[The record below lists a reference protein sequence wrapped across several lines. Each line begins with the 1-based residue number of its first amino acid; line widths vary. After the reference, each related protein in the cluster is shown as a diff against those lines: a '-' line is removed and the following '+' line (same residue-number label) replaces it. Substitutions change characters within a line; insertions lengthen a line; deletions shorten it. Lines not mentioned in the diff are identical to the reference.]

1 MEQRNNEI
9 FINVS
14 SGSTRIAITEDGD
27 LNEIYIER
35 PDHHRKVGNI
45 YRGVIQNVLPGM
57 QAAFINIGTDLNA
70 FLPFSEI
77 GNLDKLGSF
86 TTDDEDDENN
96 NKKNLTKNNKSN
108 FDPSKELKIGDEITV
123 QVIKEAYGGKGPRVT
138 TDYSLPGSLLVLV
151 SNASFIGISRKISDK
166 YEKRRLR
173 RIVKEFKPEGF
184 GLILRTIAE
193 GKDQSILQNDFDR
206 LWETWNKME
215 SRLKKKKTPLLLYED
230 FHTVDQ
236 VIRDL
241 FTPDISKITVDNK
254 NIYKRLL
261 SYIKEISP
269 AEVNKIQHFRK
280 KGSVFDRYQ
289 IEDQIQK
296 TLNRRVWLK
305 SGAHLVIEH
314 TEAMVVID
322 INSGR
327 FIGKK
332 DHEQNSLKINLEA
345 SKEIARQLRLRDIGG
360 LIVIDYIDLQDVNN
374 RKKVYNELYEQ
385 LKKDRAK
392 VSLAEFSNF
401 GLLEMTRQRIR
412 LSLLHT
418 IKDECKI
425 CNGSGWIV
433 SKDTLITQLENWLK
447 RFRAK
452 NNDRRLVITMN
463 PVVVNYINEVRK
475 KLINGFM
482 WENLVLLTLESDN
495 TVSEGEFKVYS
506 KKRKE
511 DVTNLV

>member
-1 MEQRNNEI
+1 MEQKNKEI

-14 SGSTRIAITEDGD
+14 SGSTRIAITDNGD
-27 LNEIYIER
+27 LNEIYLER

-77 GNLDKLGSF
+77 GNLDNLGSF
-86 TTDDEDDENN
+86 TTDDEDDDKKSNV
-96 NKKNLTKNNKSN
+96 KKNND

-138 TDYSLPGSLLVLV
+138 TDYSLPGSLRVLV
-151 SNASFIGISRKISDK
+151 SNANFIGISRKIADK

-173 RIVKEFKPEGF
+173 RIVKEFKPDGY

-193 GKDQSILQNDFDR
+193 GKDQSILQNDFKR
-206 LWETWNKME
+206 LWDTWCEME
-215 SRLKKKKTPLLLYED
+215 STLKKKKTPVLLYED

-241 FTPDISKITVDNK
+241 FTPDIKKVTVDNK

-261 SYIKEISP
+261 GYIKEISP
-269 AEVNKIQHFRK
+269 SQIDRIQYHRK
-280 KGSVFDRYQ
+280 KGTVFDRYQ
-289 IEDQIQK
+289 IEDQINK
-296 TLNRRVWLK
+296 TLQRRVWLK

-322 INSGR
+322 VNSGR

-345 SKEIARQLRLRDIGG
+345 SREIARQLRLRDIGG
-360 LIVIDYIDLQDVNN
+360 LIVIDYIDLQEAAN
-374 RKKVYNELYEQ
+374 RKKVHNELLQ
-385 LKKDRAK
+385 HLKQDRAK
-392 VSLAEFSNF
+392 VSLSEFSNF

-418 IKDECKI
+418 VKDECQI

-433 SKDTLITQLENWLK
+433 SRDTLITQLENWLK

-452 NNDRRLVITMN
+452 NNDRRLVIKMH
-463 PVVVNYINEVRK
+463 PDVVQYIKDVRK

-482 WENLVLLTLESDN
+482 WENFMFITLESDN
-495 TVSEGEFKVYS
+495 TISPGEFKIYS

-511 DVTNLV
+511 DVTNIV

>member
-1 MEQRNNEI
+1 MEA
-9 FINVS
+9 
-14 SGSTRIAITEDGD
+14 T
-27 LNEIYIER
+27 
-35 PDHHRKVGNI
+35 
-45 YRGVIQNVLPGM
+45 
-57 QAAFINIGTDLNA
+57 
-70 FLPFSEI
+70 
-77 GNLDKLGSF
+77 
-86 TTDDEDDENN
+86 
-96 NKKNLTKNNKSN
+96 
-108 FDPSKELKIGDEITV
+108 
-123 QVIKEAYGGKGPRVT
+123 
-138 TDYSLPGSLLVLV
+138 
-151 SNASFIGISRKISDK
+151 
-166 YEKRRLR
+166 
-173 RIVKEFKPEGF
+173 
-184 GLILRTIAE
+184 
-193 GKDQSILQNDFDR
+193 
-206 LWETWNKME
+206 
-215 SRLKKKKTPLLLYED
+215 LKKKKSPVLLYED

-241 FTPDISKITVDNK
+241 FTPDIKKVTVDNK
-254 NIYKRLL
+254 NIHKRLM

-269 AEVNKIQHFRK
+269 SQVDRIQYHRK

-322 INSGR
+322 VNSGR

-345 SKEIARQLRLRDIGG
+345 SREIARQLRLRDIGG
-360 LIVIDYIDLQDVNN
+360 LVVIDYIDLQEAAN
-374 RKKVYNELYEQ
+374 RKKVHNELFEH
-385 LKKDRAK
+385 LKRDRAK
-392 VSLAEFSNF
+392 VSLSEFSNF
-401 GLLEMTRQRIR
+401 GLLEMTRQRVR

-418 IKDECKI
+418 VKDECQI

-452 NNDRRLVITMN
+452 NNDRRLVIKMH
-463 PVVVNYINEVRK
+463 PEVVKYIKDVRK

-482 WENLVLLTLESDN
+482 WENLMFITLESDH
-495 TVSEGEFKVYS
+495 TVSPGEFRIYS

-511 DVTNLV
+511 DVTNVV

>member
-1 MEQRNNEI
+1 MEQKNKEI

-14 SGSTRIAITEDGD
+14 SGSTRIAITDNGD
-27 LNEIYIER
+27 LNEIYLER

-77 GNLDKLGSF
+77 GNHENLGSF
-86 TTDDEDDENN
+86 TTDDEDD
-96 NKKNLTKNNKSN
+96 NKKSSNKKSD
-108 FDPSKELKIGDEITV
+108 FDPNKDLKIGDEITV

-151 SNASFIGISRKISDK
+151 SNANFIGISRKISDK

-173 RIVKEFKPEGF
+173 RIVKEFKPEGY

-193 GKDQSILQNDFDR
+193 GKDQSILQNDFNK
-206 LWETWNKME
+206 LWETWCKME
-215 SRLKKKKTPLLLYED
+215 STLKKKKSPVLLYED

-241 FTPDISKITVDNK
+241 FTPDIKKVTVDNK
-254 NIYKRLL
+254 NIYKRLHN
-261 SYIKEISP
+261 YVKEISP
-269 AEVNKIQHFRK
+269 SQIDRIQYHRK

-289 IEDQIQK
+289 IEDQINK
-296 TLNRRVWLK
+296 TLQRRVWLK

-322 INSGR
+322 VNSGR

-345 SKEIARQLRLRDIGG
+345 SREIARQLRLRDIGG
-360 LIVIDYIDLQDVNN
+360 LAVIDYIDLQEAVN
-374 RKKVYNELYEQ
+374 RKKVHNELFEH
-385 LKKDRAK
+385 LKRDRAK
-392 VSLAEFSNF
+392 VSLSEFSNF

-412 LSLLHT
+412 LSLMHT
-418 IKDECKI
+418 VKDECNS
-425 CNGSGWIV
+425 CNGSGWIL
-433 SKDTLITQLENWLK
+433 SKDTLITKLENWLK

-452 NNDRRLVITMN
+452 NNDRRLVIKMN
-463 PVVVNYINEVRK
+463 PEVVTYIKEVRK

-482 WENLVLLTLESDN
+482 WENLMFITLEADN
-495 TVSEGEFKVYS
+495 TISPGEFQIYS

-511 DVTNLV
+511 DVTNVV